1 MFKGSIFTFNMY
13 CFEKYLH
20 GFGNMCMNKICCENG
35 FFFVNDLISENKML
49 FTYHVRNLGITI
61 ILD

>member
-1 MFKGSIFTFNMY
+1 MILAFHITLNPLINIG
-13 CFEKYLH
+13 
-20 GFGNMCMNKICCENG
+20 GNMCMNKICCENG